1 LQTAR
6 CIAASCNTDIYTY
19 ISVGVMLAEY
29 LVQPSYSPSFFNK
42 RSGKFFILNKIFTKL
57 RRRRRMA
64 TPFFI
69 DDWEKIAKEELDRSR
84 ARLSGFIEATT
95 DKDRLIRDVSIPANP
110 NLNSEV
116 PK

>member
-1 LQTAR
+1 
-6 CIAASCNTDIYTY
+6 
-19 ISVGVMLAEY
+19 
-29 LVQPSYSPSFFNK
+29 
-42 RSGKFFILNKIFTKL
+42 
-57 RRRRRMA
+57 MA

-69 DDWEKIAKEELDRSR
+69 DDWEKITKEELDRSR

-95 DKDRLIRDVSIPANP
+95 DKDRLSQDVSIPANP